1 MRAHEPLGPI
11 LNFFSWSVVVTAAAG
26 FVALYKTTASDPGFI
41 PRGWDTYSKR
51 SDEGVGED
59 EESRSASGASG
70 KSHLLGHQH
79 KALDSPALWAGNWN
93 QLCVSCRIVRPLR
106 SKHCAVTDRCIEVF
120 DHFCPWVG
128 NAIGKV
134 GLMCCRWYLVP
145 AFSAC
150 LSSVPPGTPSTPS
163 AVSVPVSCTHF

>member
-1 MRAHEPLGPI
+1 MRAHGPLGPVM
-11 LNFFSWSVVVTAAAG
+11 NFFSWSVVVSAAVG
-26 FVALYKTTASDPGFI
+26 FVFLYKTTASDPGCI
-41 PRGWDTYSKR
+41 PRGRDTYSKR
-51 SDEGVGED
+51 TDTSLTGASSSTSED
-59 EESRSASGASG
+59 EESRGGSSGVGG
-70 KSHLLGHQH
+70 KLLGHQH

-134 GLMCCRWYLVP
+134 SP
-145 AFSAC
+145 
-150 LSSVPPGTPSTPS
+150 
-163 AVSVPVSCTHF
+163 